1 MYVHS
6 PSTKWV
12 SCLCSPI
19 TFQDGAPTTTIW
31 AAHCTVAHPCGSRHL
46 PSLCGSLSSDGLH
59 ILTLL
64 WAHGGPTS
72 KGHLAPL
79 YLSLGGELGSQ
90 VAPPHCGPQLISAHI
105 SEVLVIQSS
114 LTLCNP
120 MDYSLPGSSVQG
132 ILQAR
137 ILELV
142 AIPFARR
149 SSRPRD

>member
-6 PSTKWV
+6 PSTEWV
-12 SCLCSPI
+12 FCLCSPI
-19 TFQDGAPTTTIW
+19 TSQDGAPTTTIW
-31 AAHCTVAHPCGSRHL
+31 AAHCTVAHPSGSRHL

-90 VAPPHCGPQLISAHI
+90 AAPPHCGPQLISAHI
-105 SEVLVIQSS
+105 SEVLVTQSS
-114 LTLCNP
+114 LTLQP
-120 MDYSLPGSSVQG
+120 HGL
-132 ILQAR
+132 
-137 ILELV
+137 
-142 AIPFARR
+142 
-149 SSRPRD
+149 